1 MMGVLFLSLKF
12 VYGPASTNRRA
23 ALVSQLAQQMQA
35 DPEGHFFYI
44 VPNHIKFSSEVDIL
58 TALKQQQNSAD
69 PIFAA
74 SRLQVFSFTRLA
86 WYFMKNTPYYQIPRI
101 GTAGLN
107 MLVYQIMADL
117 GDQLT
122 IYRGELAQ
130 PGFVAQ
136 LVRQLL
142 ALKSGCVTASDLQ
155 EIATQLS
162 EETDLSAKTHDL
174 ALIYEKFEQTLQ
186 GSYIE
191 NTDLLNELSQYLE
204 RQDLSHTYFY
214 IEGFTQLS
222 AQENRLLLTL
232 MQKATQLT
240 LSLTLDQPY
249 RQKAPEKQNLFFQSG
264 QLYHQLYQVARGLR
278 VAVLKDELVTQTR
291 VVPDLIH
298 LETYWRRS
306 NAGSSKLQAEALQ
319 NTKSIQVIQADTRQT
334 EIRQVATQIRRM
346 VALQGYRYQDF
357 LVLTRHLDAYETIL
371 APTFKEFDIPA
382 FDDLQHHMTDHPLVE
397 LINALFAVKQHYY
410 RYQDMMR
417 LLKTELL
424 IPQVAGQ
431 TMTNQA
437 YRQAVDLTENMV
449 LKYGF
454 AGKQW
459 LRKEDWQFYRF
470 EDQDFG
476 TESTKDNDSAAQVN
490 LIRRFIRDTLP
501 PFFKKLDH
509 AADGQAAAQ
518 IIYNFLIEQ
527 GVVTQLQAWRE
538 QSLATGDL
546 VQAAEPEQTWQIF
559 CTMLDEYVTI
569 LGAVPFQA
577 TDLLALLQVG
587 FEGASYSQ
595 IPSTL
600 DQVLISESGMVQTA
614 MRKVVFMIGST
625 DQVMPDRIVSDHLLS
640 DNDQE
645 QLKDYL
651 TDGAYL
657 ADDAVT
663 QMANEPFLNYTA
675 FLAAR
680 EQLIFTYP
688 VNDDSNVLKRSPYVE
703 RILQHFKLKEQVGQ
717 TRPEITD
724 NKIAPFVGS
733 KRSTLT
739 HLIQVSRDAMAQKTQ
754 LPAIWLYVYRLLRKD
769 GGYGVLTECLLAS
782 LNYRNV
788 PQKLRPEI
796 VAALYGKTINTSIS
810 KLEEFYQNQYAY
822 FLKYGLKLQ
831 ERDIFELSPASAG
844 EFYHMA
850 LDQLLKRVQAQ
861 GQQLTALSNS
871 EVDRL
876 IDSILLE
883 MSTLPQFQILASSS
897 RMAYLARQ
905 LTATIKQV
913 AHALQH
919 QGQQTKMTPLRTEVL
934 FGHVGSDDGLA
945 PLQFKLPHGRQVK
958 VRGKIDRIDQMVL
971 GDTHYLGIVDY
982 KSGTHDFDFRDAYYG
997 LALQMLTYLDAMM
1010 KNSATLADVPTVQT
1024 KPAGALYLHLQ
1035 NPKLKLAEVL
1045 SKGFDDALL
1054 TKNKYQGFLLN
1065 DEPLLDNLDHE
1076 LNERTGYS
1084 KIYPLYKG
1092 KAGYSVKSSQLV
1104 TESELALLLAHDE
1117 AMIKAAALAIFSGE
1131 LDLNPAK
1138 WPDNRTALQYS
1149 PFKPIMQFDAMLP
1162 ENNYHQLKALDRAA
1176 VLAMLKAEQESKGDK

>member
-1 MMGVLFLSLKF
+1 MSLKF
-12 VYGPASTNRRA
+12 VLGPASADRRT
-23 ALVSQLAQQMQA
+23 ALVTQLAQQMDA
-35 DPEGHFFYI
+35 DPQGHFFYV

-58 TALKQQQNSAD
+58 TAVKQQQNNSD
-69 PIFAA
+69 QVFAA
-74 SRLQVFSFTRLA
+74 SRLQIFSFSRLA
-86 WYFMKNTPYYQIPRI
+86 WYFMKDTPYYQIPRI

-117 GDQLT
+117 ADQLT

-130 PGFVAQ
+130 PGFIAQ
-136 LVRQLL
+136 LVKQLL
-142 ALKSGCVTASDLQ
+142 ALKVGCVTVADLSR
-155 EIATQLS
+155 IATELDKQ
-162 EETDLSAKTHDL
+162 TDLSAKTHDL
-174 ALIYEKFEQTLQ
+174 ALIYAAFEQAMQ
-186 GSYIE
+186 NRYIE
-191 NTDLLNELSQYLE
+191 NTDLLNALSDYLLQ
-204 RQDLSHTYFY
+204 QDLSHTYFY

-222 AQENRLLLTL
+222 AQENRLLITL
-232 MQKATQLT
+232 MQKATRLT
-240 LSLTLDQPY
+240 IGLTLDRPY
-249 RQKAPEKQNLFFQSG
+249 RQQVPEKQDLFFQPG
-264 QLYHQLYQVARGLR
+264 QLYHQLYQTARGLR
-278 VAVLKDELVTQTR
+278 VAILADEQVMQLR
-291 VVPDLIH
+291 VVPDLVQ
-298 LETYWRRS
+298 LEGFWQQST
-306 NAGSSKLQAEALQ
+306 NGSRGLHSEKLV
-319 NTKSIQVIQADTRQT
+319 TDKSIQIIQSDTRQT
-334 EIRQVATQIRRM
+334 EIRQVATKIRQM

-371 APTFKEFDIPA
+371 APTFKEFGIPV

-424 IPQVAGQ
+424 LPQVDGQ
-431 TMTNQA
+431 PMTNRA
-437 YRQAVDLTENMV
+437 YRQALDLTENMV

-470 EDQDFG
+470 DDQDFG
-476 TESTKDNDSAAQVN
+476 TASTKDDDNSAQVN
-490 LIRRFIRDTLP
+490 LIRRFVRTTLP
-501 PFFKKLDH
+501 PLFKQLDQ
-509 AADGQAAAQ
+509 AENGQVAAQ
-518 IIYNFLIEQ
+518 VIYNFLIKQ
-527 GVVTQLQAWRE
+527 GVVTQLQTWRDRDLE
-538 QSLATGDL
+538 QGELA
-546 VQAAEPEQTWQIF
+546 QAAEPEQTWQIF

-569 LGAVPFQA
+569 LGTAPFRA
-577 TDLLALLQVG
+577 ADLLALLQVG

-600 DQVLISESGMVQTA
+600 DQVLVSETGMVQTT

-645 QLKDYL
+645 QLTAHL
-651 TDGAYL
+651 TEGTYL
-657 ADDAVT
+657 ADDALT
-663 QMANEPFLNYTA
+663 QMTSEPFLNYTA
-675 FLAAR
+675 FLTAR
-680 EQLIFTYP
+680 QQLIFTYP
-688 VNDDSNVLKRSPYVE
+688 LADDGNTLKLSPYVD
-703 RILQHFKLKEQVGQ
+703 RIQQHFQITTQISQ
-717 TRPEITD
+717 TRPTITA

-754 LPAIWLYVYRLLRKD
+754 LPPVWLYVYRSLRQD
-769 GGYGVLTECLLAS
+769 GGYSALTERLLAS

-788 PQKLRPEI
+788 PQKLRPQI
-796 VAALYGKTINTSIS
+796 VDALYGKTINTSIS

-822 FLKYGLKLQ
+822 FLKYGLKLR

-850 LDQLLKRVQAQ
+850 LDQLMKRVQAE
-861 GQQLTALSNS
+861 GQQLNELSIV

-876 IDSILLE
+876 IDSILLN
-883 MSTLPQFQILASSS
+883 MSTLPQFQILASSN

-905 LTATIKQV
+905 LAATIKQV

-919 QGQQTKMTPLRTEVL
+919 QSQQTKMAPLRTEVL
-934 FGHVGSDDGLA
+934 FGHVGSTDGLA
-945 PLQFKLPHGRQVK
+945 PLRFNLAQGRKVQ

-971 GDTHYLGIVDY
+971 GDTRYLGIVDY
-982 KSGTHDFDFRDAYYG
+982 KSGVHDFNFRDAYYG

-1010 KNSATLADVPTVQT
+1010 QNSTLLTKDNTLKT

-1054 TKNKYQGFLLN
+1054 AKNKYQGFLLN
-1065 DEPLLDNLDHE
+1065 DEPLLENLDHE
-1076 LNERTGYS
+1076 LAERTGSS
-1084 KIYPLYKG
+1084 KIYPLTKI
-1092 KAGYSVKSSQLV
+1092 KAGYSAKQSQLV
-1104 TESELALLLAHDE
+1104 TETELELLLTHDE
-1117 AMIKAAALAIFSGE
+1117 ALIQAAALAIFSGK
-1131 LDLNPAK
+1131 LDLNPVK

-1149 PFKPIMQFDAMLP
+1149 PFKAIMQFDAMLP
-1162 ENNYHQLKALDRAA
+1162 ENSYRQLATLDRAA
-1176 VLAMLKAEQESKGDK
+1176 VLAMLKTEQQAKEDKDEH